1 MPNARTRDHAPLPD
15 EVKADYSYS
24 QWRQAQMQQLE
35 RNYRAV
41 CNRTR
46 QLVSGTTND
55 LEPGAA

>member
-1 MPNARTRDHAPLPD
+1 MPPARNRNPAPLPE

-24 QWRQAQMQQLE
+24 QWRQAQMQQIE

-46 QLVSGTTND
+46 QMVGSTMR
-55 LEPGAA
+55 EQKPGPA